1 MSQINARYLPGLLRD
16 LAELVGLSPTL
27 DVVRAYGGTRLYI
40 PKKFMPDHPLVKVA
54 GHEAAAKIVA
64 TYGGEHLDL
73 PRGAAA
79 IQAARHEQ
87 IRAER
92 ASGMTHA
99 KLAVKFGLT
108 ERQVRTICKC
118 APTLSNQQSLF

>member
-16 LAELVGLSPTL
+16 IADLVGLSSTL

-54 GHEAAAKIVA
+54 GHEAAAKIVEI
-64 TYGGEHLDL
+64 YGGEHLDL
-73 PRGAAA
+73 PRGAVA

-108 ERQVRTICKC
+108 ERQVRTICKGET
-118 APTLSNQQSLF
+118 PVNSQQSLF